1 MVKMIRTGI
10 SKHPDMDYFVT
21 DKILFLD
28 IDGVLN
34 NNAARAKRGCDFHSN
49 IFVSKPLEREG
60 MNFIP
65 EAIEAFRYIIN
76 NVPKLRIVISSN
88 WRYYVQTKHFFELFA
103 LFDIHPYEIDMID
116 QDAEDTF
123 FKRSFLII
131 KYLKFKE
138 PNATYIAVDD
148 REDLHHSEFQKKVLF
163 TDPEI
168 GLTLHDSEII
178 VKKLNGTFKK
188 DIPIKSICYE
198 RCPHCNSLLY
208 AMPRGG
214 VECTECDYW
223 FCY

>member
-49 IFVSKPLEREG
+49 IFASKPLERER

-76 NVPKLRIVISSN
+76 NVPNLRVVISSN
-88 WRYYVQTKHFFELFA
+88 WRYHVKPKHFFELFK
-103 LFDIHPYEIDMID
+103 LYDIHPYEIDMID
-116 QDAEDTF
+116 QDEEDTF

-138 PNATYIAVDD
+138 PHAHYIAVDD
-148 REDLHHSEFQKKVLF
+148 RQDLHHLEFQPKVLF
-163 TDPEI
+163 TNPDV
-168 GLTLHDSEII
+168 GLTQDHANVI
-178 VKKLNGTFKK
+178 VNYLNA
-188 DIPIKSICYE
+188 I
-198 RCPHCNSLLY
+198 
-208 AMPRGG
+208 
-214 VECTECDYW
+214 
-223 FCY
+223 